1 MVALGGLVA
10 DWHGGVVAAAGQRG
24 AVAVSSDYQEGR
36 WSGVAVADWGLSN
49 GAADEG
55 EGDLKYQK

>member
-10 DWHGGVVAAAGQRG
+10 DWHGGVVAAAGQRR

-36 WSGVAVADWGLSN
+36 RSGVAVADWGLSN

-55 EGDLKYQK
+55 EGDLK